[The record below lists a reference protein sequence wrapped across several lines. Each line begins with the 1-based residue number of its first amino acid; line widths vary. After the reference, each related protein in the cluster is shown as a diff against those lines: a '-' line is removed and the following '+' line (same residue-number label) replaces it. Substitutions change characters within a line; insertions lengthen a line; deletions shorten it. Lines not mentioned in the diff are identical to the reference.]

1 MNKDFFES
9 FHIGAYYLQKYARSE
24 KHVKELKECGVDFVI
39 GMDNDREIL
48 DLFDKYGVKAVVSGI
63 VPSWFGGKGE
73 NSGTMKDVNKK
84 EDYIKGRENFT
95 DHSAI
100 VGIDIGDEPSS
111 LDFPYYGEM
120 ARLTS
125 ELFENKFPYMNV
137 YPSYG
142 MLGDNSPEQIKKE
155 LGTDTYKEYLK
166 AYCENIALPYLSYD
180 HYVYSS
186 DKARFISDL
195 AIASKLCEEYSK
207 KLFIVL
213 QVNSHKEGI
222 LLSENELRYQAFS
235 ALAFGVSAISW
246 ACYTGGWWYN
256 NVLDENGEKTA
267 QYEKLKKVNAEIKNI
282 TKVYENYKQ
291 LKTVIFETEESFKL
305 DADEIKTEGKLL
317 LGIFENRENEKA
329 ILFNFVNK
337 GTIKIK
343 SEKALIY
350 CKDSSETLNSVNGEI
365 IINSEAYPYGFVC
378 L

>member
-120 ARLTS
+120 AQLTS

-155 LGTDTYKEYLK
+155 LGTNTYEEYLK

-186 DKARFISDL
+186 DKERFISDL
-195 AIASKLCEEYSK
+195 AIASKLCEDYGK

-282 TKVYENYKQ
+282 AKVYENYKQ

-317 LGIFENRENEKA
+317 LGIFKNSENEKA

>member
-24 KHVKELKECGVDFVI
+24 KHVKELKECGIDFVI

-120 ARLTS
+120 AQLTS

-142 MLGDNSPEQIKKE
+142 MLGDNSPEQTKKE
-155 LGTDTYKEYLK
+155 LGTDTYEEYLK

-186 DKARFISDL
+186 DKERFMSDL
-195 AIASKLCEEYSK
+195 AIASKLCKEYGK

-282 TKVYENYKQ
+282 AKVYENYKQ

-305 DADEIKTEGKLL
+305 DTYEIYTEGKLL
-317 LGIFENRENEKA
+317 LGIFENSENEKA

-350 CKDSSETLNSVNGEI
+350 CKDSSEALNSVNGEI
-365 IINSEAYPYGFVC
+365 IINSEAYPYGFIC